1 MKLSSVPIL
10 RERQV
15 FDMAENIGNSTLT
28 YAAAE
33 PDIEAVQNSMREII
47 SNKAVCQILGD
58 EFTEHLKEWDKA
70 ITKRRTEP
78 FSLVVLG
85 DFKRGKSTIINAIL
99 GKSIAPVNVAPETF
113 TINSIS
119 YGETPLAEAVLKN
132 GQRITL
138 TADDL
143 VRERLE
149 KLMRAFPDSLD
160 YIDIRDNAEILKE
173 IRIVDTP
180 GLSDLD
186 CLDKQVQDY
195 LVNADAIIYIASA
208 LSPFSESEQV
218 FLASHIRPMSFSK
231 LFVLVNMID
240 AMNTMED
247 IEKIISRVSER
258 CEMIMPNA
266 FVYGVSGID
275 EYRRKI
281 GLNRPDIKGFQEFYE
296 NEFLKFEMALKREII
311 LQKDYIRTQRVITM
325 LNLMLNDTAAR
336 IHMIYDMIAMDKK
349 KLDDLSIQINSEC
362 ESLASAIEN
371 RRPKI
376 LLSVTEMQQQA
387 EQWMYGFFS
396 KLRED
401 IYEARNSGNP
411 EDIEKHFYS
420 YLVDKVGEAYKKC
433 IEIHEK
439 ALGEV
444 IVEMGSDLSK
454 KLGISAIADGA
465 AAAAG
470 KDSNYFGSLMLVS
483 QSVIDAAGAG
493 ENGSFPSETMS
504 SFKNIL
510 KRKRTTNIIDT
521 ALENYDD
528 VRNNA
533 VKDLKAAYKKMAE
546 NALKQLDSIY
556 QMQVEA
562 SRDALAQAKEMTE
575 NTNNDA
581 MKLHLGKAVQ
591 ILDKA
596 ADILRKYS

>member
-1 MKLSSVPIL
+1 
-10 RERQV
+10 
-15 FDMAENIGNSTLT
+15 MAEMTENTSALN

-33 PDIEAVQNSMREII
+33 PDIERIQNGMRQLIG
-47 SNKAVCQILGD
+47 NKAVCQILGED
-58 EFTEHLKEWDKA
+58 FTERLIEWDKA

-119 YGETPLAEAVLKN
+119 YGETPSAEAVLKN

-143 VRERLE
+143 VRDRLE
-149 KLMRAFPDSLD
+149 KLMRAFPDTLD
-160 YIDIRDNAEILKE
+160 YIDIRDNAELLKE

-195 LVNADAIIYIASA
+195 LVNADAIIYVASA
-208 LSPFSESEQV
+208 LSPFSESEQF
-218 FLASHIRPMSFSK
+218 FLASHIRPMSFNK
-231 LFVLVNMID
+231 LYVLVNMID
-240 AMNTMED
+240 AMNSEEDMER
-247 IEKIISRVSER
+247 IINRVRER

-281 GLNRPDIKGFQEFYE
+281 GLNRPDIKGFQEYYE
-296 NEFLKFEMALKREII
+296 NEFLKFEVSLKREII
-311 LQKDYIRTQRVITM
+311 LQKDVIRTQRVLTM
-325 LNLMLNDTAAR
+325 LNLMIKDTAAR
-336 IHMIYDMIAMDKK
+336 IHMIYDMIALDKK
-349 KLDDLSIQINSEC
+349 KLDDLSAQINNEC
-362 ESLASAIEN
+362 ESLATALEH

-396 KLRED
+396 KLRDD
-401 IYEARNSGNP
+401 IYETRNTATP
-411 EDIEKHFYS
+411 EDIDKHFYS

-433 IEIHEK
+433 LDIHEK
-439 ALGEV
+439 ALSEL
-444 IVEMGSDLSK
+444 ISKMGQELAK
-454 KLGISAIADGA
+454 KLGISSLANETGTA
-465 AAAAG
+465 AAVDE
-470 KDSNYFGSLMLVS
+470 DSLNNLNMLVTK
-483 QSVIDAAGAG
+483 SVMNAAGAG
-493 ENGSFPSETMS
+493 ENDNFPSGAMA

-510 KRKRTTNIIDT
+510 KRKRTTDVIDT

-528 VRNNA
+528 IRNNT
-533 VKDLKAAYKKMAE
+533 VKDLKAAYKVMADT
-546 NALKQLDSIY
+546 ALKQLDSIY
-556 QMQVEA
+556 QTQVEA
-562 SRDALAQAKEMTE
+562 SRDALNQAKEMSETAS
-575 NTNNDA
+575 NAA
-581 MKLHLGKAVQ
+581 MRQHLQNAVE
-591 ILDKA
+591 ILDEA
-596 ADILRKYS
+596 AGILKNYD

>member
-1 MKLSSVPIL
+1 
-10 RERQV
+10 
-15 FDMAENIGNSTLT
+15 MAEMTENTSALN

-33 PDIEAVQNSMREII
+33 PDIERIQNGMRQLIG
-47 SNKAVCQILGD
+47 NKAVCQILGED
-58 EFTEHLKEWDKA
+58 FTERLIEWDKA

-119 YGETPLAEAVLKN
+119 YGETPSAEAVLKN

-143 VRERLE
+143 VRDRLE
-149 KLMRAFPDSLD
+149 KLMRAFPDTLD
-160 YIDIRDNAEILKE
+160 YIDIRDNAELLKE

-195 LVNADAIIYIASA
+195 LVNADAIIYVASA
-208 LSPFSESEQV
+208 LSPFSESEQF
-218 FLASHIRPMSFSK
+218 FLASHIRPMSFNK
-231 LFVLVNMID
+231 LYVLVNMID
-240 AMNTMED
+240 AMNSEEDMER
-247 IEKIISRVSER
+247 IINRVRER

-281 GLNRPDIKGFQEFYE
+281 GLNRPDIKGFQEYYE
-296 NEFLKFEMALKREII
+296 NEFLKFEVSLKREII
-311 LQKDYIRTQRVITM
+311 LQKDVIRTQRVLTM
-325 LNLMLNDTAAR
+325 LNLMIKDTAAR
-336 IHMIYDMIAMDKK
+336 IHMIYDMIALDKK
-349 KLDDLSIQINSEC
+349 KLDDLSAQINNEC
-362 ESLASAIEN
+362 ESLATALEH

-396 KLRED
+396 KLRDD
-401 IYEARNSGNP
+401 IYETRNTATP
-411 EDIEKHFYS
+411 EDIDKHFYS

-433 IEIHEK
+433 LDIHEK
-439 ALGEV
+439 ALSEL
-444 IVEMGSDLSK
+444 ISKMGQELAK
-454 KLGISAIADGA
+454 KLGISSLANETGTA
-465 AAAAG
+465 AAVDE
-470 KDSNYFGSLMLVS
+470 DSLNNLNMLVTK
-483 QSVIDAAGAG
+483 SVMNAAGAG
-493 ENGSFPSETMS
+493 ENDNFPSGAMA

-510 KRKRTTNIIDT
+510 KRKRTTDVIDT

-528 VRNNA
+528 IRNNT
-533 VKDLKAAYKKMAE
+533 VKDLKAAYKVMADT
-546 NALKQLDSIY
+546 ALKQLDSIY
-556 QMQVEA
+556 QTQVEA
-562 SRDALAQAKEMTE
+562 SRDALNQAKEMSETAS
-575 NTNNDA
+575 NAA
-581 MKLHLGKAVQ
+581 MRQHLQNAVE
-591 ILDKA
+591 ILDEA
-596 ADILRKYS
+596 AGILKKYD

>member
-1 MKLSSVPIL
+1 
-10 RERQV
+10 
-15 FDMAENIGNSTLT
+15 MAEMTENTSALN

-33 PDIEAVQNSMREII
+33 PDIERIQNGMRQLIG
-47 SNKAVCQILGD
+47 NKAVCQILGED
-58 EFTEHLKEWDKA
+58 FTERLIEWDKA

-119 YGETPLAEAVLKN
+119 YGETPSSEAVLKN

-149 KLMRAFPDSLD
+149 KLMRAFPDTLE
-160 YIDIRDNAEILKE
+160 YIDIHDNAELLKE

-195 LVNADAIIYIASA
+195 LVNADAIIYVASA
-208 LSPFSESEQV
+208 LSPFSESEQF
-218 FLASHIRPMSFSK
+218 FLASHIRPMSFNK
-231 LFVLVNMID
+231 LYVLVNMID
-240 AMNTMED
+240 AMNSEED
-247 IEKIISRVSER
+247 MDRIINRVRER

-281 GLNRPDIKGFQEFYE
+281 GLNRPDIKGFQEYYE
-296 NEFLKFEMALKREII
+296 NEFLKFEVSLKREII
-311 LQKDYIRTQRVITM
+311 LQKDVIRTQRVLTM
-325 LNLMLNDTAAR
+325 LNLMIKDTAAR
-336 IHMIYDMIAMDKK
+336 IHMIYDMIALDKK
-349 KLDDLSIQINSEC
+349 KLDDLSAQINNEC
-362 ESLASAIEN
+362 ESLATALEH

-396 KLRED
+396 KLRDD
-401 IYEARNSGNP
+401 IYETRNTATP
-411 EDIEKHFYS
+411 EDIDKHFYS

-433 IEIHEK
+433 LDIHEK
-439 ALGEV
+439 ALSEL
-444 IVEMGSDLSK
+444 ISKMGQELAK
-454 KLGISAIADGA
+454 KLGISSLANETGTA
-465 AAAAG
+465 AAVDE
-470 KDSNYFGSLMLVS
+470 DSLNNLNMLVTK
-483 QSVIDAAGAG
+483 SVMNAAGADG
-493 ENGSFPSETMS
+493 NDNFPSGAMA

-510 KRKRTTNIIDT
+510 KRKRTTDVIDT

-528 VRNNA
+528 IRNNT
-533 VKDLKAAYKKMAE
+533 VKDLKAAYKVMADT
-546 NALKQLDSIY
+546 ALKQLDSIY
-556 QMQVEA
+556 QTQVEA
-562 SRDALAQAKEMTE
+562 SRDALNQAKEMSETAS
-575 NTNNDA
+575 NAA
-581 MKLHLGKAVQ
+581 MRQHLQNAVE
-591 ILDKA
+591 ILDEA
-596 ADILRKYS
+596 AGILKKYD

>member
-1 MKLSSVPIL
+1 MS
-10 RERQV
+10 
-15 FDMAENIGNSTLT
+15 ENTNNTLT
-28 YAAAE
+28 YADVE
-33 PDIEAVQNSMREII
+33 PDIEKIQNYMREIL
-47 SNKAVCQILGD
+47 SNKPVCRILGE
-58 EFTEHLKEWDKA
+58 EFTDNLKQWDKA

-119 YGETPLAEAVLKN
+119 YGETPSAEAVLSN
-132 GQRITL
+132 GQRIML

-143 VRERLE
+143 QRERLE
-149 KLMRAFPDSLD
+149 KLTRAFPESLE

-195 LVNADAIIYIASA
+195 LVNADAIVYVASA

-218 FLASHIRPMSFSK
+218 FLATHIRPMSFSK

-240 AMNTMED
+240 AMGSMKD
-247 IEKIISRVSER
+247 IEKIINRVSER
-258 CEMIMPNA
+258 CEQIVPNA

-281 GLNRPDIKGFQEFYE
+281 GLNRPDLTGLQEFYE

-311 LQKDYIRTQRVITM
+311 LQKDFIRTQRVITM
-325 LNLMLNDTAAR
+325 LNLMLNDTASR
-336 IHMIYDMIAMDKK
+336 IHMVYDMIALDKQ
-349 KLDDLSIQINSEC
+349 KLVDLSEKIDQEC
-362 ESLASAIEN
+362 HSLAQAIEE

-376 LLSVTEMQQQA
+376 VLSVTEMQQQA

-401 IYEARNSGNP
+401 IYEARNKGNP
-411 EDIEKHFYS
+411 EDVEKHFYS
-420 YLVDKVGEAYKKC
+420 FLVDKVGEAYKKC

-439 ALGEV
+439 ALNEV
-444 IVEMGSDLSK
+444 LANMGRELAR
-454 KLGISAIADGA
+454 KLGLANLAEE
-465 AAAAG
+465 AAAG
-470 KDSNYFGSLMLVS
+470 NGLSDSFVLVS
-483 QSVIDAAGAG
+483 QSVINAAGAD
-493 ENGSFPSETMS
+493 ENGSYPSETMS
-504 SFKNIL
+504 SFKNL
-510 KRKRTTNIIDT
+510 LGRRRTTNIIDT
-521 ALENYDD
+521 ALENFDD
-528 VRNNA
+528 VRSNA
-533 VKDLKAAYKKMAE
+533 VKDLKSAYKKMAE
-546 NALKQLDSIY
+546 NAIKRFDSLY
-556 QMQVEA
+556 QTQVEA

-575 NTNNDA
+575 SSNNEA
-581 MKLHLGKAVQ
+581 VKTHLGKAVAV
-591 ILDKA
+591 LDEA
-596 ADILRKYS
+596 ADVLRKYC

>member
-1 MKLSSVPIL
+1 
-10 RERQV
+10 
-15 FDMAENIGNSTLT
+15 MAEMTENTSTLN

-33 PDIEAVQNSMREII
+33 PDIERIQNGMRQLIG
-47 SNKAVCQILGD
+47 NKAVCQILGED
-58 EFTEHLKEWDKA
+58 FTERLIEWDKA

-119 YGETPLAEAVLKN
+119 YGETPSAEAVLKN

-143 VRERLE
+143 VRDRLE
-149 KLMRAFPDSLD
+149 KLMRAFPDTLD
-160 YIDIRDNAEILKE
+160 YIDIRDNAELLKE

-195 LVNADAIIYIASA
+195 LVNADAIIYVASA
-208 LSPFSESEQV
+208 LSPFSESEQF
-218 FLASHIRPMSFSK
+218 FLASHIRPMSFNK
-231 LFVLVNMID
+231 LYVLVNMID
-240 AMNTMED
+240 AMNSEED
-247 IEKIISRVSER
+247 MDRIINRVRER

-281 GLNRPDIKGFQEFYE
+281 GLNRPDIKGFQEYYE
-296 NEFLKFEMALKREII
+296 NEFLKFEVSLKREII
-311 LQKDYIRTQRVITM
+311 LQKDVIRTQRVLTM
-325 LNLMLNDTAAR
+325 LNLMIKDTAAR
-336 IHMIYDMIAMDKK
+336 IHMIYDMIALDKK
-349 KLDDLSIQINSEC
+349 KLDDLSAQINNEC
-362 ESLASAIEN
+362 ESLATALEH

-396 KLRED
+396 KLRDD
-401 IYEARNSGNP
+401 IYETRNTATP
-411 EDIEKHFYS
+411 EDIDKHFYS

-433 IEIHEK
+433 LDIHEK
-439 ALGEV
+439 ALSEL
-444 IVEMGSDLSK
+444 ISKMGQELAK
-454 KLGISAIADGA
+454 KLGISSLANETGTA
-465 AAAAG
+465 AAVDE
-470 KDSNYFGSLMLVS
+470 DSLNNLNMLVTK
-483 QSVIDAAGAG
+483 SVMNAAGAG
-493 ENGSFPSETMS
+493 ENDNFPSGAMA

-510 KRKRTTNIIDT
+510 KRKRTTDVIDT

-528 VRNNA
+528 IRNNT
-533 VKDLKAAYKKMAE
+533 VKDLKAAYKVMADT
-546 NALKQLDSIY
+546 ALKQLDSIY
-556 QMQVEA
+556 QTQVEA
-562 SRDALAQAKEMTE
+562 SRDALNQAKEMSETAS
-575 NTNNDA
+575 NAA
-581 MKLHLGKAVQ
+581 MRQHLQNAVE
-591 ILDKA
+591 ILDEA
-596 ADILRKYS
+596 AGILKKYD

>member
-1 MKLSSVPIL
+1 MSEVTLS
-10 RERQV
+10 
-15 FDMAENIGNSTLT
+15 

-33 PDIEAVQNSMREII
+33 PDIEYIQSQMKNLLT
-47 SNKAVCQILGD
+47 NNAVCRILGE
-58 EFTEHLKEWDKA
+58 EFTERLRDWDKA
-70 ITKRRTEP
+70 ITKRRSEP

-119 YGETPLAEAVLKN
+119 YGENPLAEAVLKN

-143 VRERLE
+143 VREKLE

-160 YIDIRDNAEILKE
+160 YIDIKDNAELLKE

-195 LVNADAIIYIASA
+195 LVNADAIIYVASA
-208 LSPFSESEQV
+208 LSPFSESEQF

-231 LFVLVNMID
+231 LYVLVNMID
-240 AMNTMED
+240 AMNSEAD
-247 IEKIISRVSER
+247 IEKILTRVSER
-258 CEMIMPNA
+258 CEMICPNA

-281 GLNRPDIKGFQEFYE
+281 GLNRPDIKGFQEYYE
-296 NEFLKFEMALKREII
+296 NEFLKFEMSLKREII
-311 LQKDYIRTQRVITM
+311 LQKDFIRTQRVLTM
-325 LNLMLNDTAAR
+325 LSLMLNDTTAR
-336 IHMIYDMIAMDKK
+336 IHMIYDMIALDKK
-349 KLDDLSIQINSEC
+349 KLQDLSDQLDSER
-362 ESLASAIEN
+362 ETVANALE
-371 RRPKI
+371 RQRPRI

-396 KLRED
+396 KLRDD
-401 IYEARNSGNP
+401 IYESRNNATP

-420 YLVDKVGEAYKKC
+420 YLVDKVTAAYKKC
-433 IEIHEK
+433 IDIHEK
-439 ALGEV
+439 ALDEL
-444 IVEMGSDLSK
+444 IVEMGAELSR
-454 KLGISAIADGA
+454 KLGISALADDA

-470 KDSNYFGSLMLVS
+470 QKEGSFDSLNMLVS
-483 QSVIDAAGAG
+483 QSVMNAAGAG
-493 ENGSFPSETMS
+493 DRDIFPSEAMS

-510 KRKRTTNIIDT
+510 KRKRTTDIIDT

-528 VRNNA
+528 IRNHTLQ
-533 VKDLKAAYKKMAE
+533 DLKKAYKLMEEKAIR
-546 NALKQLDSIY
+546 QLDSIY

-562 SRDALAQAKEMTE
+562 SKDALSQAQEMTE
-575 NTNNDA
+575 TANNEL
-581 MKLHLGKAVQ
+581 MRQYLEQAVK
-591 ILDKA
+591 ILDNCMRVLA
-596 ADILRKYS
+596 KYE

>member
-1 MKLSSVPIL
+1 
-10 RERQV
+10 
-15 FDMAENIGNSTLT
+15 MAEMTENTSALN

-33 PDIEAVQNSMREII
+33 PDIERIQNGMRQLIG
-47 SNKAVCQILGD
+47 NKAVCQILGED
-58 EFTEHLKEWDKA
+58 FTERLIEWDKA

-119 YGETPLAEAVLKN
+119 YGETPSAEAVLKN

-149 KLMRAFPDSLD
+149 KLMRAFPDTLD
-160 YIDIRDNAEILKE
+160 YIDIRDNAELLKE

-195 LVNADAIIYIASA
+195 LVNADAIIYVASA
-208 LSPFSESEQV
+208 LSPFSESEQF
-218 FLASHIRPMSFSK
+218 FLASHIRPMSFNK
-231 LFVLVNMID
+231 LYVLVNMID
-240 AMNTMED
+240 AMNSEED
-247 IEKIISRVSER
+247 MDRIINRVRER

-281 GLNRPDIKGFQEFYE
+281 GLNRPDIKGFQEYYE
-296 NEFLKFEMALKREII
+296 NEFLKFEVSLKREII
-311 LQKDYIRTQRVITM
+311 LQKDVIRTQRVLTM
-325 LNLMLNDTAAR
+325 LNLMIKDTAAR
-336 IHMIYDMIAMDKK
+336 IHMIYDMIALDKK
-349 KLDDLSIQINSEC
+349 KLDDLSAQINNEC
-362 ESLASAIEN
+362 ESLATALEH

-396 KLRED
+396 KLRDD
-401 IYEARNSGNP
+401 IYETRNTATP
-411 EDIEKHFYS
+411 EDIDKHFYS

-433 IEIHEK
+433 LDIHEK
-439 ALGEV
+439 ALSEL
-444 IVEMGSDLSK
+444 ISKMGQELAK
-454 KLGISAIADGA
+454 KLGISSLANETGTA
-465 AAAAG
+465 AAVDE
-470 KDSNYFGSLMLVS
+470 DSLNNLNMLVTK
-483 QSVIDAAGAG
+483 SVMNAAGAG
-493 ENGSFPSETMS
+493 ENDNFPSGAMA

-510 KRKRTTNIIDT
+510 KRKRTTDVIDT

-528 VRNNA
+528 IRNNT
-533 VKDLKAAYKKMAE
+533 VKDLKAAYKVMADT
-546 NALKQLDSIY
+546 ALKQLDSIY
-556 QMQVEA
+556 QTQVEA
-562 SRDALAQAKEMTE
+562 SRDALNQAKEMSETAS
-575 NTNNDA
+575 NAA
-581 MKLHLGKAVQ
+581 MRQHLQNAVE
-591 ILDKA
+591 ILDEA
-596 ADILRKYS
+596 AGILKKYD

>member
-1 MKLSSVPIL
+1 
-10 RERQV
+10 
-15 FDMAENIGNSTLT
+15 MAEMTENTSALN

-33 PDIEAVQNSMREII
+33 PDIERIQNGMRQLIG
-47 SNKAVCQILGD
+47 NKAVCQILGED
-58 EFTEHLKEWDKA
+58 FTERLIDWDKA

-119 YGETPLAEAVLKN
+119 YGETPSAEAVLKN

-143 VRERLE
+143 VRDRLE
-149 KLMRAFPDSLD
+149 KLMRAFPDTLD
-160 YIDIRDNAEILKE
+160 YIDIRDNAELLKE

-195 LVNADAIIYIASA
+195 LVNADAIIYVASA
-208 LSPFSESEQV
+208 LSPFSESEQF
-218 FLASHIRPMSFSK
+218 FLASHIRPMSFNK
-231 LFVLVNMID
+231 LYVLVNMID
-240 AMNTMED
+240 AMNSEED
-247 IEKIISRVSER
+247 MDRIINRVRER

-281 GLNRPDIKGFQEFYE
+281 GLNRPDIKGFQEYYE
-296 NEFLKFEMALKREII
+296 NEFLKFEVSLKREII
-311 LQKDYIRTQRVITM
+311 LQKDVIRTQRVLTM
-325 LNLMLNDTAAR
+325 LNLMIKDTAAR
-336 IHMIYDMIAMDKK
+336 IHMIYDMIALDKK
-349 KLDDLSIQINSEC
+349 KLDDLSAQINNEC
-362 ESLASAIEN
+362 ESLATALEH

-396 KLRED
+396 KLRDD
-401 IYEARNSGNP
+401 IYETRNTATP
-411 EDIEKHFYS
+411 EDIDKHFYS

-433 IEIHEK
+433 LDIHEK
-439 ALGEV
+439 ALSEL
-444 IVEMGSDLSK
+444 ISKMGQELAK
-454 KLGISAIADGA
+454 KLGISSLANETGTA
-465 AAAAG
+465 AAVDE
-470 KDSNYFGSLMLVS
+470 DSLNNLNMLVTK
-483 QSVIDAAGAG
+483 SVMNAAGAG
-493 ENGSFPSETMS
+493 ENDNFPSGAMA

-510 KRKRTTNIIDT
+510 KRKRTTDVIDT

-528 VRNNA
+528 IRNNT
-533 VKDLKAAYKKMAE
+533 VKDLKAAYKVMADT
-546 NALKQLDSIY
+546 ALKQLDSIY
-556 QMQVEA
+556 QTQVEA
-562 SRDALAQAKEMTE
+562 SRDALNQAKEMSETAS
-575 NTNNDA
+575 NAA
-581 MKLHLGKAVQ
+581 MRQHLQNAVE
-591 ILDKA
+591 ILDEA
-596 ADILRKYS
+596 AGILKKYD